1 MTASCLHAFCRAWLA
16 VCALGLA
23 LLGGNAVAGESAGGQ
38 ALLDSF
44 AQINPRMAKS
54 GLGRPMVLESAE
66 TPGGLKGDVFAVVDH
81 RLGELREFLE
91 KPEQWCELLTL
102 HINNRRCRVGQAA
115 GGGAMLTLSV
125 VRRYDKPVHEA
136 FELPFGYRVLSSTPD
151 FLAVDMRTAE
161 GPFGTSNY
169 RVLLEAVRL
178 DDERTFLHFG
188 YGYEHNMMVKLATQA
203 YLATFGANKV
213 GFTVTGRDE
222 NGQPVHITGLRGL
235 VERNAM
241 RYFLTLDA
249 YLAGLDVPPA
259 ERRER
264 RQRLWFA
271 STERYPRQ
279 LKEVEL
285 ATYLAQKRAD
295 RERDGG
301 R

>member
-1 MTASCLHAFCRAWLA
+1 MPLLPFSASSRLRTAACLLA
-16 VCALGLA
+16 A
-23 LLGGNAVAGESAGGQ
+23 LLAGASMAAEPAGGAQ
-38 ALLDSF
+38 ALLDNF
-44 AQINPRMAKS
+44 AEVNARMARS

-66 TPGGLKGDVFAVVDH
+66 TPNGLKGDVYAVVDH
-81 RLGELREFLE
+81 RLEELRGALE

-115 GGGAMLTLSV
+115 GGGATLTLSV
-125 VRRYDKPVHEA
+125 VRRYDKPVEEA
-136 FELPFGYRVLSSTPD
+136 FELPFSYRVASSTPD

-178 DDERTFLHFG
+178 DAERTYLHFG

-222 NGQPVHITGLRGL
+222 NSQPVHITGLRGL

-249 YLAGLDVPPA
+249 YLAGLEVPPA

-279 LKEVEL
+279 LKEVDM

>member
-1 MTASCLHAFCRAWLA
+1 MPLLPFSASSRLRTAACLLA
-16 VCALGLA
+16 A
-23 LLGGNAVAGESAGGQ
+23 LLAGASMAAEPAGGAQ
-38 ALLDSF
+38 ALLDNF
-44 AQINPRMAKS
+44 AEVNARMARS

-66 TPGGLKGDVFAVVDH
+66 TPNGLKGDVYAVVDH
-81 RLGELREFLE
+81 RLEELRGALE
-91 KPEQWCELLTL
+91 RPEQWCELLTL

-115 GGGAMLTLSV
+115 GGGATLTLSV
-125 VRRYDKPVHEA
+125 VRRYDKPVEEA
-136 FELPFGYRVLSSTPD
+136 FELPFSYRVASSTPD

-178 DDERTFLHFG
+178 DAERTYLHFG

-222 NGQPVHITGLRGL
+222 NSQPVHITGLRGL

-249 YLAGLDVPPA
+249 YLAGLEVPPA

-279 LKEVEL
+279 LKEVDM
-285 ATYLAQKRAD
+285 ATYLAQKHAD

>member
-1 MTASCLHAFCRAWLA
+1 MTASRIHASRRAWLA
-16 VCALGLA
+16 AFGWGLA
-23 LLGGNAVAGESAGGQ
+23 LLGGHAGAQASGGQ

-44 AQINPRMAKS
+44 AQVHARMAKS

-66 TPGGLKGDVFAVVDH
+66 TPNGLKGDVYAVVDH
-81 RLGELREFLE
+81 RLDDLRGALE

-115 GGGAMLTLSV
+115 GGGATLTLSV
-125 VRRYDKPVHEA
+125 VRRYDKPVEEA
-136 FELPFGYRVLSSTPD
+136 FELPFSYRVASSTPD

-178 DDERTFLHFG
+178 DGERTFLHFG

-203 YLATFGANKV
+203 YLATFGAHKV

-222 NGQPVHITGLRGL
+222 TGQPVHITGLRGL

-249 YLAGLDVPPA
+249 YLVGLDAP
-259 ERRER
+259 
-264 RQRLWFA
+264 
-271 STERYPRQ
+271 
-279 LKEVEL
+279 
-285 ATYLAQKRAD
+285 
-295 RERDGG
+295 
-301 R
+301 